1 MRLQWK
7 YSLIINL
14 TVIAVLV
21 AFYFFDSIQI
31 RREMN
36 ALHALGAK
44 QGVTLKKITENTILN
59 AVVTELTISQAFNVE
74 NINQTLFNLKQ
85 HSDMKN
91 VLNVQVTLGN
101 TQVRSSLLAE
111 EDKTTFFLEED
122 DLHQI
127 ETDGSKIDTME
138 GQNATTIIVKYSVPP
153 KKLAPLHLE
162 SQTSRNVEDIPLEV
176 WRALISSKLDLSPG
190 TTVTNVEVQH
200 EFNYQTALNDG
211 KFPFDLWRMFISNK
225 IYLSPD
231 ATVAVDAENNR
242 WQITD
247 TETGHVYNLWQEEN
261 NFWIHMAHANSGYI
275 RVLFD
280 VPYIAKSI
288 RSSLLMHAIFIV
300 IVGML
305 LVVLINL
312 MTNRL
317 IIKPLARMTDIIQK
331 AETGNISSFLHRTYG
346 SDEISK
352 ATRNLVRMF
361 IQLKTS
367 HSRRIAALGQF
378 AAGVAHEI
386 RNPLNSIGMTAQHL
400 KSIFSQPK
408 ISAEDIEEA
417 KEFLDIVDEKIQDL
431 RQTSEQFLTLNRPQK
446 LKLATVNLNVLLDSV
461 LSEFVLV
468 TEEAEVQIIRDFDP
482 ELPDIQLDE
491 MLTRQTIFNFV
502 QNSIQAMPKGGSIYL
517 TTTLEEISG
526 VSNVVL
532 EIRDTGVGIPEEN
545 QERIYDAYFTT
556 KDEDGGV
563 GLGLAISHQIITAHQ
578 GKVEVRS
585 KIGMGTAFKI
595 TFPVKKP
602 QEMSSLKLEENE
614 DLQKV

>member
-21 AFYFFDSIQI
+21 AFYFLDSVRM
-31 RREMN
+31 RREMSG
-36 ALHALGAK
+36 LHALGAERGATIK
-44 QGVTLKKITENTILN
+44 RIVENTILN
-59 AVVTELTISQAFNVE
+59 AVVTELTTSQAFNAE
-74 NINQTLFNLKQ
+74 KIDQLLLRLKQ
-85 HSDMKN
+85 TPDMQD
-91 VLNVQVTLGN
+91 VLNVQVTLEN
-101 TQVRSSLLAE
+101 TRVRSSLLAQDE
-111 EDKTTFFLEED
+111 TSVFSLGED
-122 DLHQI
+122 DIHQI
-127 ETDGSKIDTME
+127 KTYGAKIDTME
-138 GQNATTIIVKYSVPP
+138 GQDATSVIVKYTIPP
-153 KKLAPLHLE
+153 KKLE
-162 SQTSRNVEDIPLEV
+162 SQTSSNFEQTPPEALEA
-176 WRALISSKLDLSPG
+176 WEKLVRERIGLSPDTPILIDG
-190 TTVTNVEVQH
+190 VGPEL
-200 EFNYQTALNDG
+200 FYQIALLNHG
-211 KFPFDLWRMFISNK
+211 KFYIDLYRMFIANN
-225 IYLSPD
+225 INLSPD
-231 ATVAVDAENNR
+231 ATVTVDEENNR

-247 TETGHVYNLWQEEN
+247 IETGHVYNLWLEEN
-261 NFWIHMAHANSGYI
+261 NFWIHTAHANSGYI

-288 RSSLLMHAIFIV
+288 RSSLLTHAIFII
-300 IVGML
+300 IVGVF
-305 LVVLINL
+305 LVVLIDL
-312 MTNRL
+312 MTNHL
-317 IIKPLARMTDIIQK
+317 IIKPLARMTEIIQN
-331 AETGNISSFLHRTYG
+331 AETGNFSSYLHRTYG

-367 HSRRIAALGQF
+367 HSRKIAALGQF

-408 ISAEDIEEA
+408 ISPEDIEEA

-431 RQTSEQFLTLNRPQK
+431 KQTSEQFLTLNRPQK
-446 LKLATVNLNVLLDSV
+446 LKLTTVNLNGLLDSV

-482 ELPDIQLDE
+482 ELPDMQLDE

-517 TTTLEEISG
+517 TTTLEEIGG
-526 VSNVVL
+526 VFYVVL
-532 EIRDTGVGIPEEN
+532 EIRDTGIGIPEEN

-556 KDEDGGV
+556 KEADGGA
-563 GLGLAISHQIITAHQ
+563 GLGLAVSHQVITAHQ

-602 QEMSSLKLEENE
+602 QEISSLKLEENE
-614 DLQKV
+614 DFQKV